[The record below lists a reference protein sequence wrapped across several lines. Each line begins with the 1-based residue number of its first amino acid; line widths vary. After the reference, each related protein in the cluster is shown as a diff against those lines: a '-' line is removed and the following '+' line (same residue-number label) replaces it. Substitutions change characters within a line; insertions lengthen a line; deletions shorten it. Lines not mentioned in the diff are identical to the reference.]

1 MTFISRSRSI
11 PRLLLPLVVVSFAT
25 PLRAL
30 SQVYSGTGNRQEVF
44 VGTETELYLRYLSLT
59 DTAAGG
65 NTASWTL
72 RPLSPAEVGK
82 LAHLVRN
89 SPWGG
94 RLSGFADS
102 TSRAEFRVLSSSASV
117 RFNSEYPYGANDA
130 AIWAGRGLTFAGQAG
145 GFARIGPLSLTLVPL
160 VFWAQNR
167 NFQLGTSNLP
177 CGCGDP
183 INGSSVDLPQRYGAT
198 GYGRL
203 DPGQSS
209 IRLDAFGISAGLST
223 ANEGWGPSNEFP
235 YLLGNNAPGFAHLF
249 LGSSRPFPVFIG
261 RAHLRVIYGRLDQS
275 QYSPVTGSKFYFSS
289 VEAGR
294 VRFGSGL
301 VASFQPR
308 GLDGLE
314 IGGARFTHSVWPRAG
329 IPPSYFRKPFEAF
342 LKSHLA
348 KDFEQQLGSTDNE
361 LATAFAR
368 WAFKGSGLEVYGEYG
383 RDDHSYDLRDLVQ
396 EPDHQRVYSLG
407 LAKVFGGGGQSTQF
421 GVLRLELMNFELP
434 PLATT
439 GRGEGGIYTHS
450 HLQQGHTNRG
460 QLLGANVGVG
470 AAAASTI
477 RWDRY
482 SGTGRWGVF
491 WHRNVRQE
499 TADPTLTHTSAP
511 QSSDVIEA
519 LGIERLRFTR
529 HFDVTTSVTA
539 MREFD
544 RNFDHSL
551 SNINAAISITLPR

>member
-1 MTFISRSRSI
+1 M
-11 PRLLLPLVVVSFAT
+11 LLALIVVSLAA
-25 PLRAL
+25 PMCAL
-30 SQVYSGTGNRQEVF
+30 SQVYSGTGDRHEVF
-44 VGTETELYLRYLSLT
+44 VGSETELYLRYLSLT
-59 DTAAGG
+59 DTATGVY
-65 NTASWTL
+65 TPSWTL
-72 RPLSPAEVGK
+72 RPLSPTEVER
-82 LAHLVRN
+82 LAPLVRK
-89 SPWGG
+89 SPWAR

-102 TSRAEFRVLSSSASV
+102 TSRAEFGVLSSSASV
-117 RFNSEYPYGANDA
+117 RFNSEYPYGADDA
-130 AIWAGRGLTFAGQAG
+130 AVWAGRGLTFAAQTGV
-145 GFARIGPLSLTLVPL
+145 FARIGPLSVTLMPL
-160 VFWAQNR
+160 AFWAQNR
-167 NFQLGTSNLP
+167 NFQLGPSNLP

-183 INGSSVDLPQRYGAT
+183 INGSSVDLPQRFGAK

-209 IRLDAFGISAGLST
+209 IRLDALGISAGLST

-235 YLLGNNAPGFAHLF
+235 YLLGNNAPGFAHVF
-249 LGSSRPFPVFIG
+249 LGSSQPFPIFIG
-261 RAHLRVIYGRLDQS
+261 RVHLRVIYGRLDQS
-275 QYSPVTGSKFYFSS
+275 EYSPVTGSKFYFSS

-294 VRFGSGL
+294 VRFASGL
-301 VASFQPR
+301 AASFQPR
-308 GLDGLE
+308 GIDGLE
-314 IGGARFTHSVWPRAG
+314 IGAARFTHSVWPRTG
-329 IPPSYFRKPFEAF
+329 IPPSYFRKPFEAL

-348 KDFEQQLGSTDNE
+348 KNFEQQLGATDNE

-383 RDDHSYDLRDLVQ
+383 REDHSYDLRDLVQ

-407 LAKVFGGGGQSTQF
+407 LAKVFSRAGGPNEFS
-421 GVLRLELMNFELP
+421 VLRLELMNFELP

-439 GRGEGGIYTHS
+439 GRGEGGIETHS

-470 AAAASTI
+470 AAAGSTV

-482 SGTGRWGVF
+482 SASGRWGVF
-491 WHRNVRQE
+491 WHRNLRQE
-499 TADPTLTHTSAP
+499 TADPTLTHASSP
-511 QSSDVIEA
+511 QSSDVIQA
-519 LGIERLRFTR
+519 LGFERLRFAR
-529 HFDVTTSVTA
+529 HFDLTTSLVA